1 MRHAFVLGAGR
12 MGTGIAHALLL
23 AGCTVALADESA
35 VQAESG
41 VVRVTEL
48 IHASASRGVLN
59 VDPDVLIARLSSV
72 ESIDSAGGSFLVI
85 EAVPED
91 PALKVRVLAA
101 VERVVDRE
109 TIIASNTSSIS
120 VSELAAALR
129 RPNRFLGMHF
139 FNPVAASSVV
149 ELVVGVDT
157 DGATVAAARGLVAD
171 MRKTAIVVRD
181 SPGFASSRLGVLLG
195 IEAIRMVEAGVASP
209 ADIDAAMT
217 LGYRHPVGPLRL
229 TDMVG
234 LDVRLGVAEY
244 LTSTLGERFEPPTLM
259 RDMVARGELGQKS
272 GRGFY
277 EWPASGG

>member
-1 MRHAFVLGAGR
+1 MSHAFVLGAGR

-59 VDPDVLIARLSSV
+59 VDPDALIARLSSV

>member
-1 MRHAFVLGAGR
+1 MHS
-12 MGTGIAHALLL
+12 
-23 AGCTVALADESA
+23 CLADESA